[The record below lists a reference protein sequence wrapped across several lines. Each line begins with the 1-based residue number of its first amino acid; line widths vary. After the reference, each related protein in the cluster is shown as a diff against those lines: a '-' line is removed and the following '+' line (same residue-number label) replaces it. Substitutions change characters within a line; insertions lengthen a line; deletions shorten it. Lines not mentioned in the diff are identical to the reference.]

1 MSLNTA
7 HCNYGVL
14 IYTGERILIYCDGVQ
29 VTLEGGNLPKGSKKG
44 RIYLTTHRVIFLNN
58 SQKDHLLS
66 FSMPFFTL
74 RQVELEQP
82 VFSANYIKGT
92 VFAEQGGKWS
102 GNAAFKLC
110 FNKGGAIE
118 FGQAMLQAG
127 KLASRYQI
135 PQPPPY
141 TPPQGPFYQPAPP
154 AYTAY
159 NYGWVPY
166 QTFPNAPPAHEV
178 FMAEAP
184 PPYPG
189 VDSNLNPYPTGS
201 AQDAKAREA
210 AASSAYYNPA
220 NPHNVY
226 MPSPSEPPPP
236 YSEIGKK
243 TN

>member
-127 KLASRYQI
+127 KLA
-135 PQPPPY
+135 
-141 TPPQGPFYQPAPP
+141 
-154 AYTAY
+154 
-159 NYGWVPY
+159 
-166 QTFPNAPPAHEV
+166 HEV